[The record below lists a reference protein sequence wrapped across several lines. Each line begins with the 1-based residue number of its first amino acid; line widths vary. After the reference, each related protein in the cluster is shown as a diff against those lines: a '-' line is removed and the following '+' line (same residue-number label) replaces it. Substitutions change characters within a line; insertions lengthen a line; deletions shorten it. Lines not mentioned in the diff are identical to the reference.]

1 MPDIEG
7 VKLSAKAK
15 GLINRLE
22 EAAVGESWKGSARP
36 EEHDGITRRYEHAR
50 FKIADYIAQL
60 ESK

>member
-7 VKLSAKAK
+7 VRLSAKAK

-22 EAAVGESWKGSARP
+22 EAAVSESWKGSARP
-36 EEHDGITRRYEHAR
+36 EEHDGITQRYENAR
-50 FKIADYIAQL
+50 LKLALFISQL